1 MIALILMINL
11 STCLTGEMMS
21 FIEMNEI
28 TQKDYE
34 KFFKKHKEVNI
45 GSTNV
50 KLQGEWDISE
60 YGPTEDYKNEQETV
74 WSFPDRGNWATHKG
88 NYRGNWSPYIPRNL
102 ILKYSRKGD
111 IVLDQ
116 MVGSGTTLI
125 ECKLLNRNAIGVDVN
140 YDAIMVCCD
149 RLNFNYSSNQG
160 NKLEIKTYVGD
171 ARKLDKIKSESID
184 LITTH
189 PPYARIITYTKQRT
203 EGDLS
208 SLSIRKY
215 IEEMQKVAEESIR
228 VLKPNRYC
236 AILVGD
242 TRRSRHYVPIAYRI
256 MQKFLDAG
264 FILKED
270 IIKRQWKMKGTR
282 EKWRRKENDFF
293 LIAHEHLFVF
303 RKPDR
308 KEELLKFKN
317 SMTPS

>member
-1 MIALILMINL
+1 MINL
-11 STCLTGEMMS
+11 SKCFTGEMMS

-34 KFFKKHKEVNI
+34 KFFKKNKEVNI
-45 GSTNV
+45 GSTKV
-50 KLQGEWDISE
+50 KLQGEWDTSE
-60 YGPTEDYKNEQETV
+60 YGPTKDYKNEQETV

-88 NYRGNWSPYIPRNL
+88 NYRGNWSPYVPHNL

-111 IVLDQ
+111 VVLDQ
-116 MVGSGTTLI
+116 MVGSGTTLV

-140 YDAIMVCCD
+140 YDAIMVCWD
-149 RLNFNYSSNQG
+149 RLNFKYSSARAE
-160 NKLEIKTYVGD
+160 LEIKTYVGD

-184 LITTH
+184 LIATH

-215 IEEMQKVAEESIR
+215 VEEMRKVAEESIR

-317 SMTPS
+317 SMTTS

>member
-1 MIALILMINL
+1 MINL
-11 STCLTGEMMS
+11 NIYFAGEMMS

-34 KFFKKHKEVNI
+34 KFFKKHREVNI
-45 GSTNV
+45 GNTKV
-50 KLQGEWDISE
+50 KLQEEWDISE
-60 YGPTEDYKNEQETV
+60 YGPTKDYKNEQETV

-88 NYRGNWSPYIPRNL
+88 NYRGNWSPYVPRNL
-102 ILKYSRKGD
+102 ILKYSKKGD

-140 YDAIMVCCD
+140 HDAIMVCCD
-149 RLNFNYSSNQG
+149 RLNFNYSPNGG

-171 ARKLDKIKSESID
+171 ARKLDKIESESID
-184 LITTH
+184 LIATH
-189 PPYARIITYTKQRT
+189 PPYARIIAYTKQRT

-208 SLSIRKY
+208 NLSIRKY
-215 IEEMQKVAEESIR
+215 VEEMQKVAYESIR

-282 EKWRRKENDFF
+282 EKWRSKENDFF

-303 RKPDR
+303 RKPDHT
-308 KEELLKFKN
+308 EELLKYKN
-317 SMTPS
+317 SIATSLLK

>member
-1 MIALILMINL
+1 MNL
-11 STCLTGEMMS
+11 RTCFTGEMMS

-34 KFFKKHKEVNI
+34 IFFKKHKEVNI
-45 GSTNV
+45 GSASVN
-50 KLQGEWDISE
+50 LQGKWDISE
-60 YGPTEDYKNEQETV
+60 YGPPKDYKYEQETV
-74 WSFPDRGNWATHKG
+74 WSFPDRGNWATHQG
-88 NYRGNWSPYIPRNL
+88 NYRGNWSPYVPHNL

-125 ECKLLNRNAIGVDVN
+125 ECKLLDRNAVGVDVN
-140 YDAIMVCCD
+140 HDAIMVCCD
-149 RLNFNYSSNQG
+149 RLNFNYTSNEDNQ
-160 NKLEIKTYVGD
+160 LEIKTYVGD

-184 LITTH
+184 LIATH

-215 IEEMQKVAEESIR
+215 IEEMQKVAEESVR

-236 AILVGD
+236 AVLVGD

-282 EKWRRKENDFF
+282 EKWRSRKNDFF

-308 KEELLKFKN
+308 KEELLKYKN
-317 SMTPS
+317 SMTPSLLK

>member
-1 MIALILMINL
+1 M
-11 STCLTGEMMS
+11 
-21 FIEMNEI
+21 
-28 TQKDYE
+28 
-34 KFFKKHKEVNI
+34 
-45 GSTNV
+45 
-50 KLQGEWDISE
+50 
-60 YGPTEDYKNEQETV
+60 
-74 WSFPDRGNWATHKG
+74 
-88 NYRGNWSPYIPRNL
+88 PRNL

-111 IVLDQ
+111 VVLDQ

-140 YDAIMVCCD
+140 HDAIMVCCD
-149 RLNFNYSSNQG
+149 RLNFNYTSNGG

-171 ARKLDKIKSESID
+171 ARKLDKVKSESID
-184 LITTH
+184 LIATH
-189 PPYARIITYTKQRT
+189 PPYARIITYTKQKT

-208 SLSIRKY
+208 NLSIRKY
-215 IEEMQKVAEESIR
+215 VEEMQKVAEESIR

-256 MQKFLDAG
+256 MQKFLDAS

-282 EKWRRKENDFF
+282 EKWRSKENDFF

-308 KEELLKFKN
+308 TEELLKYKN
-317 SMTPS
+317 SVTPSLLK